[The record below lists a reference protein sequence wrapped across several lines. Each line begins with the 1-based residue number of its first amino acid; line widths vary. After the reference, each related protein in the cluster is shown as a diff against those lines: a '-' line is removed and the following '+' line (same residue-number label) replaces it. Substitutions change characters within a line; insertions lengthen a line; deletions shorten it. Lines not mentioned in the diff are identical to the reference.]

1 MALREAFIWSLT
13 VFDVIVLLIFHGGA
27 VDNYHVRIN
36 IPVFFNTDGIYE
48 EFVFNSAM
56 KLFASRGESQ
66 DRNKAFNDLELK
78 MEFSRVD
85 FVNLS
90 ARSKGLSSLIP
101 IVANMTSSIQ
111 GAVFVDVTRKS
122 LAYSAL
128 LEGVSVPSVGLFR
141 SENGFPITQ
150 ESSIASG
157 LARVAAPS
165 VIDYAHAVAKI
176 MHKMGWQTFCLL
188 VSTTYDGKIFAD
200 TMNYLAF
207 KEKWIVASTVW
218 SNGVENLTETR
229 RDIQN
234 VIEKKIDVVVTHLR
248 LTTNDKIFQI
258 IQDLQSVQNSSAWLV
273 SDVSIY
279 GVRNLS
285 TVPSGV
291 TMIGTRSPE
300 VVHDSELYINVLYDS
315 FVLFESAY
323 KRSFKDLGKE
333 DSIGNLSSSQWNGLQ
348 QRAMRYLKEIHITGR
363 SSLFKKQSLADQ
375 SQHGLTFYIW
385 DLKVDLNKKKHW
397 VQVGLITASGLALE
411 PLQGLSGNKM
421 FPLLSPRRPTLRVSV
436 VLSPPY
442 VSAQDPSSE
451 SHEPCAGRAVPC
463 YEYIFTNSTK
473 KTKKLWCCFGAS
485 IDFMKFLQ
493 RDLGFNTNIYLAPDG
508 QHGKFNQSKGTWSGI
523 VNEIICG
530 RADLGLDLAV
540 NMKRSQVVEMI
551 NPTVSSSLNI
561 LVKKEYSQPKE
572 AKKWFSWLKP
582 FEWDLW
588 IAILVTCN
596 VVLVAVWWLDR
607 KSPKGYYHILKDSDE
622 DAFTLLDSMS
632 YVWGVAFSKDIGAE
646 KTPRSNGARLVSAVY
661 AFLALVIVNTYC
673 ANLMAFLVQ
682 ESSILP
688 ITGIHDEKLTKKS
701 LYPPAG
707 FKIGITKGSNEEA
720 YFKNHVEDEFRKIYD
735 VNLKVH
741 LVDSLEDGIEQL
753 KANELHGVIGD
764 SLSLQQAGNKDAKC
778 RFSLAGSNFYTHG
791 YGFAFTK
798 GSRWVQEATLSVL
811 KNQENGSIDAIMNYW
826 FPKKVCKTV
835 PVEKLDY
842 GQFVGLFLLIV
853 GVMAFSF
860 LALLSEIVIIFML
873 IKFGKHLG
881 PLGKFLK
888 RMIFSVRKGEENDI
902 KIKLMQ
908 FSKQSKSMQPNR
920 QQTCST
926 SDVSFRS
933 RASFYNLSFELSA
946 DLFDAD
952 ICSEQMLNLRRFHV
966 SETVDYTSENGENCG
981 PKDFSTELKDSDT
994 QVKQLGVTTAEQSE
1008 VSG

>member
-13 VFDVIVLLIFHGGA
+13 LFDVIVLLTFHGGA

-36 IPVFFNTDGIYE
+36 IPVFFNTEGIYE

-56 KLFASRGESQ
+56 KLFAGRVESH
-66 DRNKAFNDLELK
+66 DRNKAFDDLELK

-85 FVNLS
+85 ASVNLS
-90 ARSKGLSSLIP
+90 ALSKGLSSLIP

-111 GAVFVDVTRKS
+111 GAVFVDVTRKI

-157 LARVAAPS
+157 LARIAAPS

-218 SNGVENLTETR
+218 SNEVENLTETR

-234 VIEKKIDVVVTHLR
+234 VIEKKTDVVITHLR

-279 GVRNLS
+279 GVRTLS

-333 DSIGNLSSSQWNGLQ
+333 DSIGNLSSFQWNGLQ
-348 QRAMRYLKEIHITGR
+348 QRAIRYLKEIHITGR
-363 SSLFKKQSLADQ
+363 SSLFKKQSLSDQ
-375 SQHGLTFYIW
+375 SQCGLTFYIW

-411 PLQGLSGNKM
+411 TLQGLSGNKM

-463 YEYIFTNSTK
+463 YKYIFTNSTK
-473 KTKKLWCCFGAS
+473 KTKKLLCCFGAS

-493 RDLGFNTNIYLAPDG
+493 RDLGFNTNIYLALDG
-508 QHGKFNQSKGTWSGI
+508 RHGKFNPSKGTWSGI
-523 VNEIICG
+523 INEIICG

-540 NMKRSQVVEMI
+540 NMKPSQVVEMI

-572 AKKWFSWLKP
+572 
-582 FEWDLW
+582 
-588 IAILVTCN
+588 
-596 VVLVAVWWLDR
+596 
-607 KSPKGYYHILKDSDE
+607 
-622 DAFTLLDSMS
+622 DSMS

-707 FKIGITKGSNEEA
+707 FKIGITRGSNEEA

-741 LVDSLEDGIEQL
+741 LVDSLEDGIKQL
-753 KANELHGVIGD
+753 KKNELHGVIGD

-952 ICSEQMLNLRRFHV
+952 ICTEQMLNLRRFHV

-994 QVKQLGVTTAEQSE
+994 QVKQLGVATAEQSE